1 MVKSKAKAL
10 RHFKFDPVLKNEAT
24 FHCCL
29 DLCELHSTSN
39 KEVLGTGTAVRGI
52 NIKSVKKTFFL
63 V

>member
-39 KEVLGTGTAVRGI
+39 KEVLGTETEVRGI
-52 NIKSVKKTFFL
+52 NIKSVK
-63 V
+63 